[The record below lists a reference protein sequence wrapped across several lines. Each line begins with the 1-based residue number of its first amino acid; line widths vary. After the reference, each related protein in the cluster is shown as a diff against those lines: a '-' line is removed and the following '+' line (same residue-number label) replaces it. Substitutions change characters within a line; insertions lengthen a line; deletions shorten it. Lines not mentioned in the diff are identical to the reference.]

1 MPTYLPIG
9 CIVIIIVSNVVFKVI
24 CKSIITPLINLSV
37 HTFLISIA
45 YYYQLWIITPWKL
58 DLFNCLIIII
68 AFPINFVII
77 ALFAS
82 CSWIFICIIVGVML
96 WSTSA
101 TKNSLGMQN
110 SAVIGGGGS
119 KWIYVNGL
127 RLHSV
132 HRAW

>member
-24 CKSIITPLINLSV
+24 CKSIITPLINLSF

-82 CSWIFICIIVGVML
+82 CS
-96 WSTSA
+96 
-101 TKNSLGMQN
+101 
-110 SAVIGGGGS
+110 
-119 KWIYVNGL
+119 
-127 RLHSV
+127 
-132 HRAW
+132 